1 MASFSSSSSSV
12 VTSYVL
18 LLLLLPLV
26 AASLR
31 YPAAATSPR
40 KNSNGNVGGGGQAA
54 RLIRSLNLFP
64 KHGSNVI
71 VLNDDESDQRL
82 SSIDDLPAAGITEK
96 KLSFNV
102 TGGAGG
108 ESVEELGH
116 YAGYYSLPRTIG
128 ARMFYFFFESRSSV
142 NKSKAPVVIWLTGGP
157 GCSSSLA
164 LFYENGPFHIT
175 DSLGLQWNDY
185 GWDQASNILFVDQPI
200 GTGFSYTTSESDIRR
215 NETGVSNDL
224 YDFLQGFAIGNGLT
238 DPEIQY
244 RAYPEFAAMIGDYM
258 LDYELGIPELLENGI
273 KVLIYAGEYDLICN
287 WLGNWNWVHAMKW
300 SGQEQFDGASTVAF
314 MVGSAKAGELKGY
327 GPLHFLK
334 VYNAGHMV
342 PMDQPKVALEM
353 LQSWMQGRL
362 GAV

>member
-185 GWDQASNILFVDQPI
+185 GWDQEFFKGHPQFVNNDFYVTGESYAGHYIPALASRIYRGNKN
-200 GTGFSYTTSESDIRR
+200 
-215 NETGVSNDL
+215 NEGIHINL
-224 YDFLQGFAIGNGLT
+224 KGFAIGNGLT

-244 RAYPEFAAMIGDYM
+244 RAYPEFALATQLITQSDHDTLAQLVPTCQSSIKACGTYQ
-258 LDYELGIPELLENGI
+258 LGLHHKNL
-273 KVLIYAGEYDLICN
+273 VFFFYVTDL
-287 WLGNWNWVHAMKW
+287 GFK
-300 SGQEQFDGASTVAF
+300 
-314 MVGSAKAGELKGY
+314 
-327 GPLHFLK
+327 
-334 VYNAGHMV
+334 
-342 PMDQPKVALEM
+342 
-353 LQSWMQGRL
+353 
-362 GAV
+362 

>member
-164 LFYENGPFHIT
+164 LFCVSG
-175 DSLGLQWNDY
+175 
-185 GWDQASNILFVDQPI
+185 QASNILFVDQPI

-224 YDFLQGFAIGNGLT
+224 YDFLQ
-238 DPEIQY
+238 
-244 RAYPEFAAMIGDYM
+244 EFFKGHPQFVNNDFYVTG
-258 LDYELGIPELLENGI
+258 ES
-273 KVLIYAGEYDLICN
+273 YAGHYIPALASRIYR
-287 WLGNWNWVHAMKW
+287 GNKNNEGIHIN
-300 SGQEQFDGASTVAF
+300 
-314 MVGSAKAGELKGY
+314 
-327 GPLHFLK
+327 LK
-334 VYNAGHMV
+334 VHDFFCFLHLPFV
-342 PMDQPKVALEM
+342 
-353 LQSWMQGRL
+353 RI
-362 GAV
+362 